1 MSFGYNRIN
10 YGIHSI
16 CPFRISDGLPYG
28 ILKVLGGGTMTLS
41 SEFEELFGGSNK
53 FAWAVEAKT
62 ISSEWTATVKSMPD
76 FMFELFLGATVAQT
90 AASAT
95 GTVGDFKNVLD
106 SASAPVLHATT
117 GIASVQTKSG
127 SEQDLK
133 DGLYMIKAVSPTTV
147 DVYALTDIEFKKLGA
162 TNELS
167 YIDEAL
173 KINATPLTIT
183 TLGALTEIVGLGVE
197 MVGGSGTIGMTT
209 GDTAR
214 FSVSSAHSGLSEI
227 SIGSSSTQ
235 FPEHRQLCL
244 GQKRANGDTFEM
256 ELFRVVGSGMPI
268 PFEEQTFAIPELAM
282 KLVQDPCEDKV
293 AVIRAKRGV
302 GGVC

>member
-28 ILKVLGGGTMTLS
+28 ILKVLGGGTMTMQ

-76 FMFELFLGATVAQT
+76 FMFELFLGASVATT

-95 GTVGDFKNVLD
+95 GTVDGLANVLN
-106 SASAPVLHATT
+106 ATAFDAVVGVAT
-117 GIASVQTKSG
+117 ATVKTG
-127 SEQDLK
+127 SEADLK
-133 DGLYMIKAVSPTTV
+133 DGVYIIKAVSATTV
-147 DVYALTDIEFKKLGA
+147 DVYGLTDIEFKKLGA
-162 TNELS
+162 VNDLTYL
-167 YIDEAL
+167 DEAL
-173 KINATPLTIT
+173 KITASPLTIVLAT
-183 TLGALTEIVGLGVE
+183 AVEIVGLGVE
-197 MVGGSGTIGMTT
+197 LTGGSGAIAMVT

-214 FSVSSAHSGLSEI
+214 FHVNSAHNGVSEI
-227 SIGSSSTQ
+227 TFGAAASI
-235 FPEHRQLCL
+235 FPEHKQLCL
-244 GQKRANGDTFEM
+244 GQKRANGDVFEL
-256 ELFRVVGSGMPI
+256 ELDKVVGGGMPI

-282 KLVQDPCEDKV
+282 KLIQDSSTDRV
-293 AVIRAKRGV
+293 GTIRAKKA
-302 GGVC
+302 

>member
-76 FMFELFLGATVAQT
+76 FMFELFLGASVVST

-95 GTVGDFKNVLD
+95 GTVGDFKNVLN
-106 SASAPVLHATT
+106 ASVLEATT
-117 GIASVQTKSG
+117 GIATVTAKAG
-127 SEQDLK
+127 SEADLK
-133 DGLYMIKAVSPTTV
+133 DGLYMIKAVSATTV
-147 DVYALTDIEFKKLGA
+147 DVYALTDIEFKKLGS
-162 TNELS
+162 TNQLN

-173 KINATPLTIT
+173 KINATPLTIVQSAT
-183 TLGALTEIVGLGVE
+183 TEVVGLGVDLT
-197 MVGGSGTIGMTT
+197 GGSGVIAMTI

-214 FSVSSAHSGLSEI
+214 FSVSSAHAGLSEI

>member
-76 FMFELFLGATVAQT
+76 FMFELFLGASVASTVAS
-90 AASAT
+90 AA
-95 GTVGDFKNVLD
+95 GTVGDFANV
-106 SASAPVLHATT
+106 SNTSVLQAAA
-117 GIASVQTKSG
+117 GIASVQAKAG
-127 SEQDLK
+127 STVDLK
-133 DGLYMIKAVSPTTV
+133 DGIYIIKAVSPTTV
-147 DVYALTDIEFKKLGA
+147 DVYGLSDLEFKKLGA
-162 TNELS
+162 VNSLS
-167 YIDEAL
+167 FIDEAL
-173 KINATPLTIT
+173 KVNAAPLTIT
-183 TLGALTEIVGLGVE
+183 TGGAATEILGLGVE
-197 MVGGSGTIGMTT
+197 MLGGSGAIGMAV

-214 FSVSSAHSGLSEI
+214 FSVRSAHAGLSEI
-227 SIGSSSTQ
+227 SIGSASTI
-235 FPEHRQLCL
+235 FPEHKQLCL

-282 KLVQDPCEDKV
+282 KLVQDSVEDKV

-302 GGVC
+302 

>member
-62 ISSEWTATVKSMPD
+62 ISSEWTATVKTMPD
-76 FMFELFLGATVAQT
+76 FMFELFLGASVSTT

-95 GTVGDFKNVLD
+95 GTVGDLAAITGTCFSATIGVASVAAK
-106 SASAPVLHATT
+106 SGASA
-117 GIASVQTKSG
+117 
-127 SEQDLK
+127 DLK
-133 DGLYMIKAVSPTTV
+133 DGIYIVKAVSATTV
-147 DVYALTDIEFKKLGA
+147 DVYALTDIEFKKLGG
-162 TNELS
+162 TDLS
-167 YIDEAL
+167 YINEEL
-173 KINATPLTIT
+173 KITSAPLTIT
-183 TLGALTEIVGLGVE
+183 ASTAVEIPGLGVE
-197 MVGGSGTIGMTT
+197 LTGGSGIIAMVAG
-209 GDTAR
+209 GTAR
-214 FSVSSAHSGLSEI
+214 FSVRSAHAGVSVI
-227 SIGSSSTQ
+227 DIGSSSTI

-256 ELFRVVGSGMPI
+256 ELYKVVGSGMPI

-282 KLVQDPCEDKV
+282 KLVQDSSNDKV
-293 AVIRAKRGV
+293 ATIRAKRGV
-302 GGVC
+302 

>member
-1 MSFGYNRIN
+1 MAFGYNRIN

-16 CPFRISDGLPYG
+16 CPFRISDGKPYG

-62 ISSEWTATVKSMPD
+62 ISSEWTATVKSLPD
-76 FMFELFLGATVAQT
+76 FMFELFLGASVATT

-95 GTVGDFKNVLD
+95 GTVGDFANVQNESVLD
-106 SASAPVLHATT
+106 AST
-117 GIASVQTKSG
+117 GIASVALKAS
-127 SEQDLK
+127 SEADLK
-133 DGLYMIKAVSPTTV
+133 DGIYVVCAVSATTV

-162 TNELS
+162 ANELS
-167 YIDEAL
+167 YINEEL
-173 KINATPLTIT
+173 KINDTPLTIT
-183 TLGALTEIVGLGVE
+183 TGAATEIVGLGVE
-197 MVGGSGTIGMTT
+197 LTGGAGTIGMTI

-214 FSVSSAHSGLSEI
+214 FSVRSAHDGLSEI
-227 SIGSSSTQ
+227 SIGSASTI

-282 KLVQDPCEDKV
+282 KLVQDTCEDKV

-302 GGVC
+302 GSAC

>member
-53 FAWAVEAKT
+53 YAWAVEAKT
-62 ISSEWTATVKSMPD
+62 ISSEWTSTVKSMPD
-76 FMFELFLGATVAQT
+76 FMFELFLGATVATT

-95 GTVGDFKNVLD
+95 GTVGDLAEIFGNIVD
-106 SASAPVLHATT
+106 TT
-117 GIASVQTKSG
+117 GIASVSVLAG
-127 SEQDLK
+127 SDEDLK
-133 DGLYMIKAVSPTTV
+133 DGIYIIKAVGATTV
-147 DVYALTDIEFKKLGA
+147 DVYALTDIEFKKLGGA
-162 TNELS
+162 ALS
-167 YIDEAL
+167 YINEDL
-173 KINATPLTIT
+173 KITATPLTVVT
-183 TLGALTEIVGLGVE
+183 GADVTIPSLGVKIT
-197 MVGGSGTIGMTT
+197 GGAGTIGMTI

-214 FSVSSAHSGLSEI
+214 FSVRSAHSGI
-227 SIGSSSTQ
+227 STIDIGSASTI

-256 ELFRVVGSGMPI
+256 EIYKVVGSGMPI

-282 KLVQDPCEDKV
+282 KLVQDSASDKV
-293 AVIRAKRGV
+293 ATIRAKRGV
-302 GGVC
+302 